1 MICIMS
7 IKNPRGELFQRPR
20 GLPKNMDRNHLIFFR
35 FRIFVDYFHIQD
47 QQNSIALLMLMLHY
61 EQTFLGL
68 GAVFRRRRFRF
79 HNRLRLRNPPWP
91 WALPRSAESRFE
103 IHFHDRNIP
112 EDYFRRQLRMD
123 RNTFQALLGILG
135 PWITRQNTRFR
146 NCTPPEKVLALGIY
160 RLANGNSYVSI
171 GPVFNVG
178 KATVIKTVLDVVG
191 ALFELKDE

>member
-7 IKNPRGELFQRPR
+7 IKNPRGELIQRPS
-20 GLPKNMDRNHLIFFR
+20 GLLKNMDRNHVIFFALG
-35 FRIFVDYFHIQD
+35 FLLNFQIQA

-61 EQTFLGL
+61 QQTFLRV

-79 HNRLRLRNPPWP
+79 RNKLRLQNPSWC
-91 WALPRSAESRFE
+91 E

-146 NCTPPEKVLALGIY
+146 NCIPPEKVLALGIY
-160 RLANGNSYVSI
+160 RLAYGNSYVSI
-171 GPVFNVG
+171 GPVCNVS
-178 KATVIKTVLDVVG
+178 KATVIENCFRRRWG
-191 ALFELKDE
+191 FI